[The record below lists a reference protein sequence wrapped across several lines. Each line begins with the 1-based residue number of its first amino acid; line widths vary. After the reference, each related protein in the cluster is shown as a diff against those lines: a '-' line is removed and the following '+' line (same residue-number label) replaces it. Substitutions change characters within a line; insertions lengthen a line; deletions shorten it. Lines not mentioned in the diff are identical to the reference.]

1 MELLVT
7 RSLSEEQSRNIP
19 TLGRLLGSFI
29 QNGYGSPETE
39 DKPNLID
46 SKQYGDWSDYIYSRM
61 QL

>member
-46 SKQYGDWSDYIYSRM
+46 SKQYGD
-61 QL
+61 